1 MGVYI
6 LPSLPS
12 PSALPYQVA
21 VAGCHSGSTTLCAAP
36 EASTEPKRHAAHT
49 SDDARSAARMEKPQ
63 QAAEQLEEAPAMAR
77 ARTYVRSREQPR
89 RHSQAANTL
98 PTLLLSCA
106 EMAGLAQSLEW
117 WWYFLLSLGWL
128 LRLREAPVPDVLSAQ
143 SCPPAQM
150 AGKPGRDNGNAR
162 VGC

>member
-1 MGVYI
+1 MEV

-36 EASTEPKRHAAHT
+36 EASPEPKRHAAHT
-49 SDDARSAARMEKPQ
+49 SDDTRSTARMEKPQ
-63 QAAEQLEEAPAMAR
+63 AAEELEEAPAMAR
-77 ARTYVRSREQPR
+77 TYMKSRERR

-117 WWYFLLSLGWL
+117 WWYFLLSLGSP
-128 LRLREAPVPDVLSAQ
+128 LRLREAPVPDALSAQ
-143 SCPPAQM
+143 SCHPAQM
-150 AGKPGRDNGNAR
+150 PGKGTMGMHE
-162 VGC
+162 